1 MQVKDRDGALLC
13 RRRRPHMDEQMDER
27 MDQQMNEQMDAK
39 SRGVEDGV
47 LPTREEGW
55 REAGAGPTAGDGE
68 ANAQLPG
75 DLTKELAAATSRIA
89 ELAGR
94 LKTEATARQ
103 LRDALEDAGA
113 VRVREAM
120 RAAQM
125 ALARSGPSGEMEVE
139 MEVEVEGDEGAM
151 ARVIAGAIEDVRA
164 AHPEFFE
171 QTRWASTNAADAA
184 DATDAAR
191 GATREEVV
199 AELAARARATNDRRA
214 LLDYLR
220 ARRAR

>member
-1 MQVKDRDGALLC
+1 
-13 RRRRPHMDEQMDER
+13 MDKQMDER
-27 MDQQMNEQMDAK
+27 MDQQMDAK
-39 SRGVEDGV
+39 SRGVEEGV
-47 LPTREEGW
+47 LTTQEEGG
-55 REAGAGPTAGDGE
+55 REVGAGPTAGDGE

-94 LKTEATARQ
+94 LKSEATARQ

-113 VRVREAM
+113 VRVRDAM

-125 ALARSGPSGEMEVE
+125 ALARRAPSGEMEVE
-139 MEVEVEGDEGAM
+139 MEVEADEGAM
-151 ARVIAGAIEDVRA
+151 ARVIAGAIEGVRA

-171 QTRWASTNAADAA
+171 QTRWASTNAADA
-184 DATDAAR
+184 TDAAR
-191 GATREEVV
+191 GATREDVV